1 MADRR
6 TFFEAGI
13 VVAATAWFVWRA
25 VRLDVWDRPLG
36 NDWESYLRNVVA
48 IGTDRWAT
56 YNGWRGPLHAWLT
69 LAALP
74 LCGTPL
80 VASKTVSIVA
90 TAATIP
96 STWALG
102 RALAIPGAVWG
113 AVLFALWPD
122 LEVVGHFSTMYPL
135 LMALLVGGAALVST
149 GTIAGAVA
157 GGVLF
162 GLTGATDVRGLAL
175 AACFVATATLLR
187 PTRAAVVRLAACAAV
202 AALVSG
208 VLLARVPVRRVPLA
222 EQIATQSILA
232 PVDDVLVANVRA
244 LIDGGPHLLV
254 IALLCVP
261 IGLLADPRSRLPLA
275 APVAAIA
282 ALLAIV
288 PLQFRYF
295 LPVAPFL
302 ALLGASGITVLL
314 RRTPWFAP
322 GLVVVLLCVTR
333 RFSDDSLLSVLR
345 HPGPRSIELDA
356 AGFAYIDEGITIV
369 ERAQREQ
376 RFAQVVDCSTLGL
389 VDVVVYP
396 TPLLRPPPEAC
407 ARVAREG
414 VLGDQRTMFL
424 TDEPGAVSAAIWHQ
438 RAVVP
443 AQDPTSRSATVVG
456 VYSRP

>member
-1 MADRR
+1 MAGRR

-74 LCGTPL
+74 VCGTPL
-80 VASKTVSIVA
+80 VASKTVSVVA
-90 TAATIP
+90 TAAAIP
-96 STWALG
+96 ATWALG

-135 LMALLVGGAALVST
+135 LMALLAGGAALVST
-149 GTIAGAVA
+149 GTIPGAIA

-162 GLTGATDVRGLAL
+162 GLTGAADVRGLAL

-202 AALVSG
+202 AALVCG
-208 VLLARVPVRRVPLA
+208 MLLARVPVRRVPLA

-232 PVDDVLVANVRA
+232 PMDNVLTANVRS
-244 LIDGGPHLLV
+244 LLDGGPHLLFL
-254 IALLCVP
+254 ALLCVP
-261 IGLLADPRSRLPLA
+261 IGLLAEPRARLPLA

-282 ALLAIV
+282 ALLAFV

-302 ALLGASGITVLL
+302 ALLAAAGITVLL
-314 RRTPWFAP
+314 RRAPSFVP
-322 GLVVVLLCVTR
+322 GLVVLFLCMTR
-333 RFSDDSLLSVLR
+333 RLSDDSLLSVLR

-356 AGFAYIDEGITIV
+356 AGFSYIDEGLTIV

-376 RFAQVVDCSTLGL
+376 RFAQVVDCSTLSL

-396 TPLLRPPPEAC
+396 TPLLRPPTESC
-407 ARVAREG
+407 ARVARAG
-414 VLGDQRTMFL
+414 
-424 TDEPGAVSAAIWHQ
+424 
-438 RAVVP
+438 VP
-443 AQDPTSRSATVVG
+443 AHDPTSRSDTVVG
-456 VYSRP
+456 VYTRP